1 MSDVLGLV
9 AGNQELRHEQRTGR
23 KQRGPEGP
31 AVNRW
36 GQGHQRICL

>member
-9 AGNQELRHEQRTGR
+9 AGNQELRQKQRTGR

-31 AVNRW
+31 LA
-36 GQGHQRICL
+36 QGH